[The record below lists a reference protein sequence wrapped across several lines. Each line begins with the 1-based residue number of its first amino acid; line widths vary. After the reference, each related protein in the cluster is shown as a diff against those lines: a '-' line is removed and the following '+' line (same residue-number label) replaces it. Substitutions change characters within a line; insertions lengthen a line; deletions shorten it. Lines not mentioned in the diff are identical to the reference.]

1 MKDKIRDLLCRYTDN
16 NMYADYEFL
25 QELLNIL
32 VKRYGTN
39 SVKGVIIISDNQKGI
54 SDFENSLIGI
64 NLKYINNE
72 LIKNC
77 WYKDAKLNLYLFN
90 ISVMLVFI
98 HEFNHFRQVAKYKN
112 LLHSE
117 EFLDKLFVNSFVMM
131 CSSNVDLVNIHNNTN
146 YTDSV
151 QMDNFYNEYHD
162 CLAVERSA
170 QIDAYRLIIEII
182 APIQQKL
189 DQVYYRFLYEYY
201 SYKLNEYFL
210 IDDVIIS
217 PIDKMLIY
225 MEDCFTFQ
233 DASINT
239 VDDEENIDDFYNDII
254 SEYNITDRFRYGLPI
269 TREEYNDTI
278 DFMNVMYILSDNFS
292 DPSKIK
298 KRYKK

>member
-16 NMYADYEFL
+16 NMYADYDFL

-32 VKRYGTN
+32 IKRYGTN

-77 WYKDAKLNLYLFN
+77 WYRDAKLNLYLFN
-90 ISVMLVFI
+90 ISVILVFI

-254 SEYNITDRFRYGLPI
+254 AEYNLIDRFRYGLPI
-269 TREEYNDTI
+269 TREEYNDAI